1 MCALLLVGVACA
13 FGMVGHV
20 QPSMKSVRRMKEFED
35 VIVVSNHT
43 EHKDMIVSQDNHALS
58 LHR

>member
-1 MCALLLVGVACA
+1 MACA

-35 VIVVSNHT
+35 VTVVSNHT